1 MMSTGA
7 YNWPQKVRD
16 ITPYLILSH
25 TCSLALAQMWSIDC
39 TGGED
44 GAEKTSN
51 RSTHALKSR
60 KGGSTITVHA
70 RACDAVMAIMK
81 DESCTTKEAL
91 ESLKKNE
98 ESLGENEE
106 KLAQSF
112 MGWLNK
118 R

>member
-1 MMSTGA
+1 M
-7 YNWPQKVRD
+7 
-16 ITPYLILSH
+16 
-25 TCSLALAQMWSIDC
+25 
-39 TGGED
+39 
-44 GAEKTSN
+44 
-51 RSTHALKSR
+51 
-60 KGGSTITVHA
+60 HA

-81 DESCTTKEAL
+81 DESCTTKEAF